1 MRRSPV
7 AASESQSAHSIG
19 RLTHLPR
26 DVVRTV
32 HGRRGQA
39 LAVFTGR
46 VWLTRHG
53 ERRDIVLAAG
63 ETFTFDRDSAL
74 VVQALADA
82 YVVLFDLAVDAGHE
96 AALWQPEPDDGR
108 AA

>member
-1 MRRSPV
+1 MRSTPLATSDR
-7 AASESQSAHSIG
+7 ESLPAIG

-26 DVVRTV
+26 DVVRTL

-46 VWLTRHG
+46 VWLTRRG
-53 ERRDIVLAAG
+53 ERHDIVLAAG
-63 ETFTFDRDSAL
+63 ETYAVDHDSEL

-82 YVVLFDLAVDAGHE
+82 YVVLFDLAWRASDE
-96 AALWQPEPDDGR
+96 PALWLQEPGDGR
-108 AA
+108 GG

>member
-1 MRRSPV
+1 MRCSPV
-7 AASESQSAHSIG
+7 AASDRESAPSIG

-26 DVVRTV
+26 EVVRTL

-46 VWLTRHG
+46 VWLTRPG

-63 ETFTFDRDSAL
+63 ETFAFDRDSEL

-82 YVVLFDLAVDAGHE
+82 YIVLFDLAVDAGRE
-96 AALWQPEPDDGR
+96 AALWQPEPGAGHR
-108 AA
+108 A

>member
-1 MRRSPV
+1 MRCPPV
-7 AASESQSAHSIG
+7 ATSEHESAPSIG
-19 RLTHLPR
+19 RLTHLPH
-26 DVVRTV
+26 DVVRTLQ
-32 HGRRGQA
+32 GRRGQA

-63 ETFTFDRDSAL
+63 ETFAFDRDSEL

-82 YVVLFDLAVDAGHE
+82 YVVLFDLAVDAGRE
-96 AALWQPEPDDGR
+96 AALWQPELGDGR
-108 AA
+108 RA